1 MNFIRRHSSI
11 ITAALLLLVVP
22 AQAHAID
29 LSTLWNGF
37 NRGLQEAAFFI
48 VLQGLGLLVWF
59 GALLLDFAV
68 NNFVIGFGDTFVK
81 SGIGLAVNQTWVIIR
96 DFVNM
101 FFIFGFVYIGF
112 KMILNSSD
120 SNTRRWLVNILL
132 AALLVNFSLFI
143 TKFAIDFTNQLA
155 SQIAVNG
162 LGTTGEWNTE
172 TGLYEVDLT
181 SEFMS
186 RMGISSIMGISFGS
200 TQGAGWGYVIGT
212 AILFLTAAFVFAA
225 GGIILIIRFA
235 MLNLF
240 MMLSPIMF
248 LSWVLPP
255 VKDTMQRFWSAFFG
269 RALYA
274 PIYLLFIYFS
284 LQVISGLQISVS
296 GGNNN
301 FANPNWAGTFQ
312 NLNAV
317 NNVNGIGTA
326 TGTLGTLPFFILIC
340 IFLALSISFA
350 DKLGADGGSMA
361 VKLGKSLSNKVRRTA
376 VNNSVGFGLRG
387 VNRVSDAAQ
396 GGYSRLDARL
406 STTRGGRFVRGTA
419 TALSLGALSD
429 KNVRGALD
437 AGKKASIDGSETA
450 EQVDKLGTDRQIL
463 QNKTNKEMERANKFN
478 SNTSIYRDVDGVFS
492 EDAKKDAR
500 GKLAA
505 VIRDMSDDEL
515 KDLSLDDLKAAEVST
530 HLSDA
535 QIKTLADS
543 GKFSNND
550 IKAIRDARDTSTFT
564 EFETAFENGTASADE
579 LGKAFDALG
588 KTVKDFSDERVSG
601 LGARRLTDR
610 RVAANLSE
618 SQLESIQKSG
628 KYTAKEFQQIK
639 DARKEGL
646 LNLMGHGDGHVRA
659 DDTLDKEKN
668 ETHTSFLKTSD
679 ASVLAE
685 TQKARTQKI
694 FERSS
699 QDVGK
704 LPVDLFTKEAS
715 QGFITPQMVEQR
727 MRNGDVSNEDLANI
741 KRNINGYHVSV
752 EMKDMRDGTKKA
764 DGIKKAWKT
773 WVDRSTY
780 GAHFDSIDTI

>member
-1 MNFIRRHSSI
+1 MPFLRRHSSI
-11 ITAALLLLVVP
+11 ITVASLLLVFPV
-22 AQAHAID
+22 AAHAQVLD
-29 LSTLWNGF
+29 FVGLWSGF
-37 NRGLQEAAFFI
+37 NRGLQEAAYFI
-48 VLQGLGLLVWF
+48 VINGLGLLVWF
-59 GALLLDFAV
+59 GALILDFAI
-68 NNFVIGFGDTFVK
+68 NTFVIGFGDTFVK

-143 TKFAIDFTNQLA
+143 TKFAIDFSNQLA

-162 LGTTGEWNTE
+162 LGSTGAWDPVTN
-172 TGLYEVDLT
+172 LYEVNLT
-181 SEFMS
+181 SEFMA
-186 RMGISSIMGISFGS
+186 RMGISNIMGIQFG
-200 TQGAGWGYVIGT
+200 TVEGGGWGYVIGT

-255 VKDTMQRFWSAFFG
+255 VRDTMQRFWSSFFG
-269 RALYA
+269 RAMYA

-284 LQVISGLQISVS
+284 LQIIAGLQISVS
-296 GGNNN
+296 GENNS
-301 FANPNWAGTFQ
+301 FANPNWAGAFQ
-312 NLNAV
+312 SLQ
-317 NNVNGIGTA
+317 NVSGGTA

-361 VKLGKSLSNKVRRTA
+361 VKLGKSFSNKTRRFATR
-376 VNNSVGFGLRG
+376 NTVGYGAMGLNKVSG
-387 VNRVSDAAQ
+387 KAQDWYNRNDAA
-396 GGYSRLDARL
+396 L
-406 STTRGGRFVRGTA
+406 SKTAGGRIARA
-419 TALSLGALSD
+419 ALTVGSLGALSD
-429 KNVRGALD
+429 KNLQGAFK
-437 AGKKASIDGSETA
+437 AGKGVRAAGSETYDEYTARREDIQKRQNTENKVA
-450 EQVDKLGTDRQIL
+450 ERGGKFA
-463 QNKTNKEMERANKFN
+463 AN
-478 SNTSIYRDVDGVFS
+478 TAIYRNEDGTVS
-492 EDAKKDAR
+492 DDAKKDAR

-515 KDLSLDDLKAAEVST
+515 KNLSLDDLTAAEVST

-543 GKFSNND
+543 GKFSNDN

-564 EFETAFENGTASADE
+564 EFETALENDAATADE

-618 SQLESIQKSG
+618 SQMESIQKSG

-646 LNLMGHGDGHVRA
+646 LNLMGVGDGNVRS
-659 DDTLDKEKN
+659 DDTLDTEKG

-679 ASVLAE
+679 ASVLAQ

-715 QGFITPQMVEQR
+715 REFITPQMVEQR
-727 MRNGDVSNEDLANI
+727 MRNGDVSNEQLRDIKTNI
-741 KRNINGYHVSV
+741 DGHIASV
-752 EMKDMRDGTKKA
+752 GLTDPTKA
-764 DGIKKAWKT
+764 SRIKKSWET
-773 WVDRSTY
+773 WVNRSTY
-780 GAHFDSIDTI
+780 GAHYDSI